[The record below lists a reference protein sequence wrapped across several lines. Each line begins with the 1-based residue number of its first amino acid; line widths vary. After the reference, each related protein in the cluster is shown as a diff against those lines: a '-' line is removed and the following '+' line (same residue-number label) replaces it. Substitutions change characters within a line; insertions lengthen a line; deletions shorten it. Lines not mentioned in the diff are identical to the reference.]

1 LPPNEPRLFESSA
14 SRSRNGHDSTAETV
28 VEREVTGIIE
38 EYNTSVRSMIVSLS
52 SAKSDAEQEEAK
64 RCFHE
69 VIASYPDVTIRGF
82 KPADQSVAVLFEME
96 NLAVGKIVPDIEGK
110 DA

>member
-1 LPPNEPRLFESSA
+1 
-14 SRSRNGHDSTAETV
+14 
-28 VEREVTGIIE
+28 
-38 EYNTSVRSMIVSLS
+38 MIVSLS

-110 DA
+110 DAQNADLKLSNYRGKVVLLIFLGRLVPFLPSFFTHPEGSPHAFGS